1 MSVKSPSRGLFP
13 SLPVLFTPI
22 RFNMIFGD
30 DFMKEE
36 EKRDNWWHDTP
47 DNLFKLMDALWQ
59 LGFNVKLETTKCDI
73 KMTITI
79 REANTY
85 SVPKAVGRRVKRSP
99 Q

>member
-1 MSVKSPSRGLFP
+1 MPVKPRRRRLFA
-13 SLPVLFTPI
+13 SFHVLLTPI
-22 RFNMIFGD
+22 MLNMIFGD

-36 EKRDNWWHDTP
+36 EKRDNWWHDNP
-47 DNLFKLMDALWQ
+47 DNLLKLMDALWQ

-79 REANTY
+79 REANTCNI
-85 SVPKAVGRRVKRSP
+85 PKAVGRRVRRSP